1 MRYTMIRPHGPSGLT
16 CSGLALALGLA
27 VGCDPIA
34 SDPAVDDRD
43 NELEEGGSGDDDAAT
58 TDAGGEG
65 EAESEGE
72 EGCSDGMPPPEPV
85 GLHAYAIRHG
95 DLPDI
100 PIGESDSGGGEGGS
114 EIDPDALLVTITTG
128 ADGCADP
135 YAAHVCG
142 QWSVSFTLPVDVV
155 PGEYEL
161 FPDLLGSHSV
171 SGPADPNGE
180 CWWGGGSLSG
190 VLSLSSIDD
199 DTIAGVLA
207 ETDAFDFEPDG
218 PFEAVVCH

>member
-1 MRYTMIRPHGPSGLT
+1 MRYMMISA
-16 CSGLALALGLA
+16 SVALALGLA
-27 VGCDPIA
+27 LGCDPVA
-34 SDPAVDDRD
+34 PSDPSVDDRD
-43 NELEEGGSGDDDAAT
+43 DELDEGGSAEGETAT

-65 EAESEGE
+65 EAESAGE
-72 EGCSDGMPPPEPV
+72 EGCSDGMPEPA
-85 GLHAYAIRHG
+85 GRHAYAIRHG
-95 DLPDI
+95 DLPDV

-114 EIDPDALLVTITTG
+114 EIDPDAMLVTITTG

-135 YAAHVCG
+135 YAAQVCG
-142 QWSVSFTLPVDVV
+142 QWSVSFTLPVDAV

-161 FPDLLGSHSV
+161 FPDLLGSHTV
-171 SGPADPNGE
+171 AGPADENGE

-199 DTIAGVLA
+199 DAIVGTLA